1 VKLENSFTVPVAAD
15 VAWQVLLDVERIA
28 PCMPGATLTGREGD
42 SFTGKVKVKVGPVSL
57 TYGGTAT
64 FASLDEANRVAV
76 IEAAGKET
84 RGSGTAKAMITAR
97 MKEQDG
103 STTVDVETDLTITGK
118 PAQFGRG
125 VMAEISGKLITQ
137 FADCLAAEITGDR
150 DAPAAAADSS
160 AENQPEE
167 NPADDN
173 PPDDS
178 PPDDNP
184 LAAKPDPEVA
194 ASNGASRDAS
204 DSAPPTPSPPL
215 RPVAAPAAR
224 PTPDAIDLLGTA
236 GMPMLKR
243 IGPVVAVVGIFL
255 GFVLRRRRRR

>member
-137 FADCLAAEITGDR
+137 FADCLAAEITGDG
-150 DAPAAAADSS
+150 DAAAAADSS
-160 AENQPEE
+160 AENQPE
-167 NPADDN
+167 DN

-178 PPDDNP
+178 PLDDNP
-184 LAAKPDPEVA
+184 LAAKPDPGVA
-194 ASNGASRDAS
+194 ASNGASRDAA
-204 DSAPPTPSPPL
+204 DSPTPTPSPPL

-224 PTPDAIDLLGTA
+224 PTPAAIDLLGTA

-243 IGPVVAVVGIFL
+243 IGPVLAVIGIFF

>member
-42 SFTGKVKVKVGPVSL
+42 NFNGKVKVKVGPVSL

-64 FASLDEANRVAV
+64 FASLDEANHVAV
-76 IEAAGKET
+76 IEATGKET

-137 FADCLAAEITGDR
+137 FADCLAAEIAGDGD
-150 DAPAAAADSS
+150 DAPAAAA
-160 AENQPEE
+160 AAATETPAANP
-167 NPADDN
+167 PADHPPADN
-173 PPDDS
+173 PM
-178 PPDDNP
+178 
-184 LAAKPDPEVA
+184 AAKPAPEVA
-194 ASNGASRDAS
+194 ASNGASRDAA
-204 DSAPPTPSPPL
+204 DSAPSTAKRAQPPL

-224 PTPDAIDLLGTA
+224 PTPEAIDLLGTA

-243 IGPVVAVVGIFL
+243 IGPVVAVIGIL
-255 GFVLRRRRRR
+255 IGFVLRRRRRR

>member
-42 SFTGKVKVKVGPVSL
+42 SFNGKVKVKVGPVSL

-64 FASLDEANRVAV
+64 FASLDEANHVAV

-137 FADCLAAEITGDR
+137 FADCLAAEIASDG
-150 DAPAAAADSS
+150 DAPAAATETPA
-160 AENQPEE
+160 ANP
-167 NPADDN
+167 PADRPPADN
-173 PPDDS
+173 PM
-178 PPDDNP
+178 
-184 LAAKPDPEVA
+184 AAKPAPEVA
-194 ASNGASRDAS
+194 ASNGASRDAA
-204 DSAPPTPSPPL
+204 DSAPSTPMPSQPPL
-215 RPVAAPAAR
+215 RPVASPAAR
-224 PTPDAIDLLGTA
+224 PTPEAIDLLGTA
-236 GMPMLKR
+236 GLPMLKR
-243 IGPVVAVVGIFL
+243 IGPVVAVIGIL
-255 GFVLRRRRRR
+255 IGFVLRRRRRR

>member
-137 FADCLAAEITGDR
+137 FADCLAAEITGDG
-150 DAPAAAADSS
+150 DAPEAASDRPPAD
-160 AENQPEE
+160 NQPE
-167 NPADDN
+167 DD
-173 PPDDS
+173 
-178 PPDDNP
+178 P

-194 ASNGASRDAS
+194 ASNGASRDAA

-224 PTPDAIDLLGTA
+224 PTPEAIDLLGTA
-236 GMPMLKR
+236 GLPMLKR
-243 IGPVVAVVGIFL
+243 IGPVVAVLGILF